1 MVDLEAVCK
10 VCVWRIERQRI
21 TVVSLYN
28 EVVSLYNGVVSL
40 YNGVVSLY
48 NGVVSL
54 HNGVVSRHHKVNS
67 LESTFCIKQFKTI

>member
-10 VCVWRIERQRI
+10 VCVWTIERQRI
-21 TVVSLYN
+21 TVVSLY
-28 EVVSLYNGVVSL
+28 Y
-40 YNGVVSLY
+40 GVVSLY

-67 LESTFCIKQFKTI
+67 LEPTFCIKQFKTI

>member
-40 YNGVVSLY
+40 
-48 NGVVSL
+48 
-54 HNGVVSRHHKVNS
+54 HNVVVSRHHKVNS
-67 LESTFCIKQFKTI
+67 LEPTFCIKQFKTI

>member
-10 VCVWRIERQRI
+10 VCVWTIERQRI

-28 EVVSLYNGVVSL
+28 EVVPLYNGVVSL

-48 NGVVSL
+48 NGVVS
-54 HNGVVSRHHKVNS
+54 RHHKVNS
-67 LESTFCIKQFKTI
+67 LEPTFFIKQFKTI

>member
-10 VCVWRIERQRI
+10 VCVWTIERQRI
-21 TVVSLYN
+21 T
-28 EVVSLYNGVVSL
+28 VVSLYNGVVSL

-54 HNGVVSRHHKVNS
+54 YNGVVSLYN
-67 LESTFCIKQFKTI
+67 